1 MKIGETITLYAGAQP
16 AHSRAAENDAKEQ
29 EKRKTLFAGELN
41 QNNTLQ
47 DRIAQ
52 RREQARREAMKA
64 VGDAF
69 AGRQKVDEITDESR
83 AHLEELK
90 ADQERLKEE
99 AAGVSGLQERLET
112 AFAAGEIGQEEYL
125 AQKASLSEEETVYR
139 DKMAENQG
147 KIMGENAS
155 IRGTKRELL
164 KDKSMVKA
172 WNQADS
178 IMEAAGDEIMGLVV
192 EEAKDHLDEEAE
204 ERREQAQEIK
214 EEREEQEEILEKR
227 QERKDRLEELAESVP
242 VEEMVS
248 MDRLQDEVEQEVQ
261 EILNK
266 LKLLPEDI
274 KGTSVDQLL

>member
-99 AAGVSGLQERLET
+99 AAGVSGRQERLET

>member
-99 AAGVSGLQERLET
+99 AAGVSGRQERLET

-248 MDRLQDEVEQEVQ
+248 MDRLQDEVEHEVQ

>member
-99 AAGVSGLQERLET
+99 AAGVSGRQERLET

-178 IMEAAGDEIMGLVV
+178 IMEAAGDEIMGMVV

>member
-99 AAGVSGLQERLET
+99 AAGVSGRQERLET

-164 KDKSMVKA
+164 KDNSMVKA

>member
-99 AAGVSGLQERLET
+99 AAGVSGRQERLET

-125 AQKASLSEEETVYR
+125 APKASLSEEETVYR

>member
-1 MKIGETITLYAGAQP
+1 MKIGENITLYAGAQP
-16 AHSRAAENDAKEQ
+16 ADSRAAENDAKEQ
-29 EKRKTLFAGELN
+29 GKRKTLFAGELN

-52 RREQARREAMKA
+52 RREQARREAMKT
-64 VGDAF
+64 VSDAF
-69 AGRQKVDEITDESR
+69 AGRQKVDEITAESR

-99 AAGVSGLQERLET
+99 AAGVSGRQERLET
-112 AFAAGEIGQEEYL
+112 AFEAGEIGQEEYL
-125 AQKASLSEEETVYR
+125 AEKASLSEEETVYR

-155 IRGTKRELL
+155 IRGTKRELP

-172 WNQADS
+172 WNQADI
-178 IMEAAGDEIMGLVV
+178 IMEAAGDEIMGMVV

-214 EEREEQEEILEKR
+214 EEWEEQEEILEKR
-227 QERKDRLEELAESVP
+227 QEREDRLEELAESVP

>member
-1 MKIGETITLYAGAQP
+1 MKIGENITLYAGAQP
-16 AHSRAAENDAKEQ
+16 SGGKAAEGAAEER
-29 EKRKTLFAGELN
+29 EKRKTLFAGDLN

-69 AGRQKVDEITDESR
+69 AGRQTVDKIMDESR
-83 AHLEELK
+83 AHIEELK
-90 ADQERLKEE
+90 TEQERLKEE
-99 AAGVSGLQERLET
+99 AAGVAGRRERLES
-112 AFAAGEIGQEEYL
+112 AYQAGEIGQEEYL
-125 AQKASLSEEETVYR
+125 SEKEALSEEENVYNG
-139 DKMAENQG
+139 KLAENQG

-155 IRGTKRELL
+155 IRSTKRELP

-172 WNQADS
+172 RDEADS
-178 IMEAAGDEIMGLVV
+178 IMEAAGDEIMGMVV
-192 EEAKDHLDEEAE
+192 EDAKDHIDEEAE

-214 EEREEQEEILEKR
+214 EKREEQEDILEKR
-227 QERKDRLEELAESVP
+227 EERKDKLEELAESVP

-248 MDRLQDEVEQEVQ
+248 MDQLQDEVEQEVQ

-266 LKLLPEDI
+266 LKLIPEDI
-274 KGTSVDQLL
+274 KGASVDRLL

>member
-16 AHSRAAENDAKEQ
+16 AHGRAAENDAKEQ

-99 AAGVSGLQERLET
+99 AAGVSGRQERLET

-178 IMEAAGDEIMGLVV
+178 IMEAAGDEIMGMVV

>member
-99 AAGVSGLQERLET
+99 AAGVSGRQERLET
-112 AFAAGEIGQEEYL
+112 AVAAGESGQEEDL
-125 AQKASLSEEETVYR
+125 AHTASLSEEETVYR

>member
-1 MKIGETITLYAGAQP
+1 MKIGKTITLYAGAQP
-16 AHSRAAENDAKEQ
+16 AAGRTAENAAKEQ

-52 RREQARREAMKA
+52 RREQARRDAMKA

-69 AGRQKVDEITDESR
+69 AGRQKVDELMDESR
-83 AHLEELK
+83 AHIEELR

-99 AAGVSGLQERLET
+99 FAGVSGRQESLEEAYT
-112 AFAAGEIGQEEYL
+112 AGEIGREEYL
-125 AQKASLSEEETVYR
+125 AQKASLSEEEKVYR
-139 DKMAENQG
+139 DKLAENQG

-172 WNQADS
+172 WDQADS
-178 IMEAAGDEIMGLVV
+178 IMEAAGDEIMGMAV
-192 EEAKDHLDEEAE
+192 EEAKDHIDEEAE
-204 ERREQAQEIK
+204 EREEQAREIK

-227 QERKDRLEELAESVP
+227 EERKDKLEELAESVP
-242 VEEMVS
+242 VEQMVAA
-248 MDRLQDEVEQEVQ
+248 DRLQDEVEQEVQ
-261 EILNK
+261 ELLNK

-274 KGTSVDQLL
+274 KGASVDQLL

>member
-1 MKIGETITLYAGAQP
+1 MKIGENITLYAGAQP

-29 EKRKTLFAGELN
+29 GKRKTLFAGELN

-52 RREQARREAMKA
+52 RREQARREAMKT
-64 VGDAF
+64 VSDAF
-69 AGRQKVDEITDESR
+69 AGRQKVDEITAESR

-99 AAGVSGLQERLET
+99 AAGVSGRQERLET
-112 AFAAGEIGQEEYL
+112 AFEAGEIGQEEYL
-125 AQKASLSEEETVYR
+125 AEKASLSEEETVYR

-172 WNQADS
+172 WNQADI
-178 IMEAAGDEIMGLVV
+178 IMEAAGDEIMGMVV

-227 QERKDRLEELAESVP
+227 QEREDRLEELAESVP

>member
-99 AAGVSGLQERLET
+99 AAGVSGRQERLET

-214 EEREEQEEILEKR
+214 E
-227 QERKDRLEELAESVP
+227 DRELAESVP

>member
-99 AAGVSGLQERLET
+99 AAGVSGRQERLET

-178 IMEAAGDEIMGLVV
+178 IMEAAGDEIMGMVV

-227 QERKDRLEELAESVP
+227 QERKDRLEEMAESVP

>member
-1 MKIGETITLYAGAQP
+1 
-16 AHSRAAENDAKEQ
+16 
-29 EKRKTLFAGELN
+29 
-41 QNNTLQ
+41 
-47 DRIAQ
+47 
-52 RREQARREAMKA
+52 
-64 VGDAF
+64 
-69 AGRQKVDEITDESR
+69 
-83 AHLEELK
+83 
-90 ADQERLKEE
+90 
-99 AAGVSGLQERLET
+99 
-112 AFAAGEIGQEEYL
+112 
-125 AQKASLSEEETVYR
+125 
-139 DKMAENQG
+139 
-147 KIMGENAS
+147 
-155 IRGTKRELL
+155 
-164 KDKSMVKA
+164 
-172 WNQADS
+172 
-178 IMEAAGDEIMGLVV
+178 MEAAGDEIMGLVV